1 MNLRNMKIG
10 LRLAL
15 GFGVILAVLMVVSI
29 AATVFGKIGR
39 DNLVAVMTAAETK
52 ERLAF
57 EMKAIVL
64 EQSAVMRNIG
74 LHSEIKAMQ
83 ADEDRAKRLGMAY
96 DAARDKMA
104 QLATAP
110 EERALLDILNKLDK
124 DIEAPVKQAL
134 GLSTSFRNEEAAK
147 VLMNDMDPI
156 IQKAF
161 AEINRLIELQKA
173 ANEAAVAA
181 ALVNGDRIAYVT
193 YAVEFVVLVLA
204 GLLAWVTTRS
214 ITVPL
219 EQSVGVAKRVAA
231 GDLTS
236 TIDVSGRDEAAEL
249 LTALKDMNA
258 GLGRMVESIRG
269 GADAIAV
276 GAAQVSAGNQQL
288 SHRTEEHASSI
299 EETASTLEEFTT
311 TVRQNAN
318 HAKQASALAASASAS
333 AQNGGEVVGRVVTTM
348 QEVTMS
354 SRKIADI
361 IGVIDAIAFQTN
373 ILALNAAVEAA
384 RAGEQGRGFAVV
396 ASEVRSLA
404 QRSAASSKEIR
415 ALIEDSADRVDASAK
430 LVGEAGASI
439 DELVESVKKVADFM
453 TEIANASQEQSV
465 GIEQINKAIM
475 HMDNAVQMNASLVEE
490 ATAAAASMTNQAT
503 GLTDAVAQFRLSDN
517 HMAEGSLT
525 RDTLHSRPVPK
536 RELAPTRPQ
545 PTLRK
550 ANLTS
555 LASYQQKRLR
565 KEG

>member
-161 AEINRLIELQKA
+161 AEINRLIEFQKV

-236 TIDVSGRDEAAEL
+236 TIDVSGRDEAADL

-288 SHRTEEHASSI
+288 SHRTEEHAS
-299 EETASTLEEFTT
+299 
-311 TVRQNAN
+311 
-318 HAKQASALAASASAS
+318 
-333 AQNGGEVVGRVVTTM
+333 
-348 QEVTMS
+348 
-354 SRKIADI
+354 
-361 IGVIDAIAFQTN
+361 
-373 ILALNAAVEAA
+373 
-384 RAGEQGRGFAVV
+384 
-396 ASEVRSLA
+396 
-404 QRSAASSKEIR
+404 
-415 ALIEDSADRVDASAK
+415 
-430 LVGEAGASI
+430 
-439 DELVESVKKVADFM
+439 
-453 TEIANASQEQSV
+453 
-465 GIEQINKAIM
+465 
-475 HMDNAVQMNASLVEE
+475 
-490 ATAAAASMTNQAT
+490 
-503 GLTDAVAQFRLSDN
+503 
-517 HMAEGSLT
+517 
-525 RDTLHSRPVPK
+525 
-536 RELAPTRPQ
+536 
-545 PTLRK
+545 
-550 ANLTS
+550 
-555 LASYQQKRLR
+555 
-565 KEG
+565 

>member
-161 AEINRLIELQKA
+161 AEINRLIEFQKV

-236 TIDVSGRDEAAEL
+236 TIDVSGRDEAADL

-430 LVGEAGASI
+430 LVGEAGVSI

-525 RDTLHSRPVPK
+525 RETLNSRPVPK

>member
-83 ADEDRAKRLGMAY
+83 ADEDRAKRLGTAY

-161 AEINRLIELQKA
+161 AEINRLIEFQKV

-236 TIDVSGRDEAAEL
+236 TIDVSGRDEAADL

-517 HMAEGSLT
+517 HVAEGSLT

-536 RELAPTRPQ
+536 RELAPTRSQ
-545 PTLRK
+545 PTSRK

>member
-15 GFGVILAVLMVVSI
+15 GFGTILAVLMVVSI

-161 AEINRLIELQKA
+161 AEINRLIEFQKV

-236 TIDVSGRDEAAEL
+236 TIDVSGRDEAADL

-430 LVGEAGASI
+430 LVGEAGVSI

-525 RDTLHSRPVPK
+525 RETLNSRPVPK

>member
-161 AEINRLIELQKA
+161 AEINRLIEFQKV

-236 TIDVSGRDEAAEL
+236 TIDVSGRDEAADL

-318 HAKQASALAASASAS
+318 HAKQASALAASAAAS

-517 HMAEGSLT
+517 HVAEGSLT
-525 RDTLHSRPVPK
+525 RETLNSRPVPK

>member
-161 AEINRLIELQKA
+161 AEINRLIEFQKV

-236 TIDVSGRDEAAEL
+236 TIDVSGRDEAADL

-415 ALIEDSADRVDASAK
+415 ALIEDSADRVNASAK

-525 RDTLHSRPVPK
+525 RETLNSRPVPK

>member
-1 MNLRNMKIG
+1 M
-10 LRLAL
+10 
-15 GFGVILAVLMVVSI
+15 
-29 AATVFGKIGR
+29 
-39 DNLVAVMTAAETK
+39 
-52 ERLAF
+52 
-57 EMKAIVL
+57 
-64 EQSAVMRNIG
+64 
-74 LHSEIKAMQ
+74 
-83 ADEDRAKRLGMAY
+83 
-96 DAARDKMA
+96 
-104 QLATAP
+104 
-110 EERALLDILNKLDK
+110 
-124 DIEAPVKQAL
+124 
-134 GLSTSFRNEEAAK
+134 
-147 VLMNDMDPI
+147 
-156 IQKAF
+156 
-161 AEINRLIELQKA
+161 
-173 ANEAAVAA
+173 
-181 ALVNGDRIAYVT
+181 
-193 YAVEFVVLVLA
+193 
-204 GLLAWVTTRS
+204 
-214 ITVPL
+214 
-219 EQSVGVAKRVAA
+219 
-231 GDLTS
+231 
-236 TIDVSGRDEAAEL
+236 
-249 LTALKDMNA
+249 
-258 GLGRMVESIRG
+258 
-269 GADAIAV
+269 
-276 GAAQVSAGNQQL
+276 
-288 SHRTEEHASSI
+288 
-299 EETASTLEEFTT
+299 
-311 TVRQNAN
+311 RQNAN
-318 HAKQASALAASASAS
+318 HAKQASALAASAAAS

-415 ALIEDSADRVDASAK
+415 ALIEDSADRVNASAK

-525 RDTLHSRPVPK
+525 RETLNSRPVPK

>member
-161 AEINRLIELQKA
+161 AEINRLIEFQKV

-236 TIDVSGRDEAAEL
+236 TIDVSGRDEAADL

-318 HAKQASALAASASAS
+318 HAKQASALAASAAAS

-415 ALIEDSADRVDASAK
+415 ALIEDSADRVNASAK

-525 RDTLHSRPVPK
+525 RETLNSRPVPK

>member
-161 AEINRLIELQKA
+161 AEINRLIEFQKV

-236 TIDVSGRDEAAEL
+236 TIDVSGRDEAADL

-276 GAAQVSAGNQQL
+276 GAAEVSAGNQQL

-517 HMAEGSLT
+517 HMAEGTLT
-525 RDTLHSRPVPK
+525 RETLNSRPVPK

-545 PTLRK
+545 PMLRK
-550 ANLTS
+550 ANLAS

>member
-161 AEINRLIELQKA
+161 AEINRLIEFQKV

-236 TIDVSGRDEAAEL
+236 TIDVSGRDEATEL

-525 RDTLHSRPVPK
+525 RETLNSRPVPK

>member
-83 ADEDRAKRLGMAY
+83 ADEDRAKSLGMAY

-161 AEINRLIELQKA
+161 AEINRLIEFQKV

-236 TIDVSGRDEAAEL
+236 TIDVSGRDEAADL

-517 HMAEGSLT
+517 HMAEGRLT
-525 RDTLHSRPVPK
+525 RETLNSRPVPK

>member
-161 AEINRLIELQKA
+161 AEINRLIEFQKV

-236 TIDVSGRDEAAEL
+236 TIDVSGRDEAADL

-517 HMAEGSLT
+517 HMAEGTLT
-525 RDTLHSRPVPK
+525 RETLNSRPVPK